1 MGHSTNGIAD
11 LATGIMML
19 VAAITTLLSKRI
31 DRLPLTILLVF
42 VGIAIA
48 AGGEGVPD
56 LESYV
61 LST

>member
-56 LESYV
+56 LASYV